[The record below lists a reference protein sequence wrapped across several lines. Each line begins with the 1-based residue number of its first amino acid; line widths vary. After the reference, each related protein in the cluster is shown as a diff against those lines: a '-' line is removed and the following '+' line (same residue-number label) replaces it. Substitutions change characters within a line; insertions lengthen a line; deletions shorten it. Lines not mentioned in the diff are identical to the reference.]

1 MIGWLQVKPRW
12 PCRGGA
18 CPARVIAAVVLA
30 LALAACG
37 GNGGEEAPRATEPEA
52 VTGDPERGRD
62 VYLESGCGG
71 CHTFEAAGSTR
82 NVGPNLDEVA
92 AMYDA
97 EFIRE
102 SITDPQ
108 AFIEKGSGG
117 EIGGEMEYGT
127 EMPAYGP
134 DETPPQQLS
143 EQELA
148 DLVAF
153 LTS

>member
-1 MIGWLQVKPRW
+1 MVGRHIVLS
-12 PCRGGA
+12 
-18 CPARVIAAVVLA
+18 AVVFA
-30 LALAACG
+30 VAACG
-37 GNGGEEAPRATEPEA
+37 GGGDAPQATEPSA
-52 VTGDPERGRD
+52 PQVRAGDAERGRQ
-62 VYLESGCGG
+62 VFLEGGCGG

-92 AMYDA
+92 AEYDA
-97 EFIRE
+97 AFIRE
-102 SITDPQ
+102 SIVDPQ

-117 EIGGEMEYGT
+117 SIGGETEYGT

-153 LTS
+153 LTGG